1 MDHIPEGRFSQR
13 STQQV
18 GLGHGPHTRRK
29 IFSKIYSTGGFRSW
43 TTYQK
48 EDFLKD
54 LLNKLVPNYLD
65 SLFSS
70 MGALKVK
77 DKPPSIFECQL
88 KLFDQWF
95 SQWTDADRSN
105 FIIQLQCIDPDFVA
119 HFNSLYITHTGS

>member
-1 MDHIPEGRFSQR
+1 MALSNTEKEMECVSHW
-13 STQQV
+13 
-18 GLGHGPHTRRK
+18 
-29 IFSKIYSTGGFRSW
+29 FRSW

-54 LLNKLVPNYLD
+54 LLNRLVPNYLD